1 MNDILIIDAAM
12 TLLLLIAIT
21 FCWKLNRKINS
32 FKKISKELT
41 HLVHT
46 LSDCVSQIS
55 HNTEEYQL
63 KVNDNNLRIGPK
75 EELELLIEQSE
86 NLATRLDRAF
96 IRAQQAEQTLKST
109 IQVAHTKP
117 NTSDNESKPILSIYN
132 DSDFLVG
139 KQDFELRATPNKK
152 RTKSHQKFSI
162 DHTVL
167 SSIKELR

>member
-21 FCWKLNRKINS
+21 FCWRLNRKINS

-41 HLVHT
+41 RLVHT

-55 HNTEEYQL
+55 HNAEEYQL
-63 KVNDNNLRIGPK
+63 RASDDTLRLGPK

-109 IQVAHTKP
+109 IKVAHTKSPTP
-117 NTSDNESKPILSIYN
+117 NHDAKPILSIYN
-132 DSDFLVG
+132 DSDFLVDN
-139 KQDFELRATPNKK
+139 QDFELRATPNKK
-152 RTKSHQKFSI
+152 RTKSHQQFPI
-162 DHTVL
+162 DQTVL
-167 SSIKELR
+167 SGIKGLR

>member
-12 TLLLLIAIT
+12 TILLLIAIT
-21 FCWKLNRKINS
+21 FCWRLNRKINS

-55 HNTEEYQL
+55 RNAEEYQL
-63 KVNDNNLRIGPK
+63 KTGDDTLRLGPK
-75 EELELLIEQSE
+75 EELELLIEQST

-117 NTSDNESKPILSIYN
+117 SSPNNDTKPILSIYN
-132 DSDFLVG
+132 DSDFLADT
-139 KQDFELRATPNKK
+139 QNFELRATPRK
-152 RTKSHQKFSI
+152 RRAKNHQQFPI

-167 SSIKELR
+167 SSIKGLR